1 VARPIPQLWGLPHP
15 GTPLQRNVGIKLDDK
30 DVSRAR
36 ELPNY
41 AWFQKRPWQVDIKR
55 MLSSGPKYE
64 LDALANKDFLTKTYL
79 PRKFKER
86 DWPDETVRLA
96 PGL

>member
-1 VARPIPQLWGLPHP
+1 
-15 GTPLQRNVGIKLDDK
+15 
-30 DVSRAR
+30 
-36 ELPNY
+36 
-41 AWFQKRPWQVDIKR
+41 

-86 DWPDETVRLA
+86 DWPDETVRLT